1 MPSLSQIRV
10 NEFASEMKASG
21 GTVQEKAEID
31 SHRFPLYNLN
41 EYNKESPMPRIAV
54 EDNSRMSLRIR
65 AEEKALLMRAVA
77 LKHTDLTDFVLHHAL
92 RAAKA
97 VIEQADHVQLSER
110 DSLRVLDLL
119 ENPPAPNAKLL
130 AAARALPKRR

>member
-1 MPSLSQIRV
+1 
-10 NEFASEMKASG
+10 
-21 GTVQEKAEID
+21 
-31 SHRFPLYNLN
+31 
-41 EYNKESPMPRIAV
+41 MPRLAI

-77 LKHTDLTDFVLHHAL
+77 LKNTDLTDFVLHHAL
-92 RAAKA
+92 DAAKA
-97 VIEQADHVQLSER
+97 VIEQADHVRLSAK
-110 DSLRVLDLL
+110 DSLRILNLL

>member
-1 MPSLSQIRV
+1 
-10 NEFASEMKASG
+10 
-21 GTVQEKAEID
+21 
-31 SHRFPLYNLN
+31 
-41 EYNKESPMPRIAV
+41 MPRIAV

-65 AEEKALLMRAVA
+65 AEEKAMLLRAVA
-77 LKHTDLTDFVLHHAL
+77 LEHTDLTDFVLRHAL

-119 ENPPAPNAKLL
+119 EHPPAPNARLR
-130 AAARALPKRR
+130 AAAKALPQQP

>member
-1 MPSLSQIRV
+1 
-10 NEFASEMKASG
+10 
-21 GTVQEKAEID
+21 
-31 SHRFPLYNLN
+31 
-41 EYNKESPMPRIAV
+41 MPRMAA

-77 LKHTDLTDFVLHHAL
+77 LKHTDLTDFVLHYAL

-119 ENPPAPNAKLL
+119 ENPPAPNARLP